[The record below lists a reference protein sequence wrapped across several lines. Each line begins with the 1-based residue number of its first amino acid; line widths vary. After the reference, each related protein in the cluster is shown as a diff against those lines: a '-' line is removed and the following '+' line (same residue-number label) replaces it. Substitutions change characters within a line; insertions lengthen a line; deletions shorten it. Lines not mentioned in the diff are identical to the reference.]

1 MRGATWINSMSPLA
15 YRVGASYVESLTTKV
30 NQPVYGISGLVFL
43 SGVLGWGWCACFEV
57 L

>member
-1 MRGATWINSMSPLA
+1 MRGATQNLSMSPLA

-30 NQPVYGISGLVFL
+30 NQPAYVISGLILF

>member
-30 NQPVYGISGLVFL
+30 NQPVYVISGLVFL